1 MKKVL
6 VVDDQRMSRENMEH
20 TIAEMG
26 GEYTL
31 SKSVFSA
38 ELAYFVCMQKHI
50 DLVLMD
56 VCTSGSMDG
65 IDAAER
71 IKREF
76 PNIKIVVVT
85 SMVEESYIRRAK
97 AAKVDSF
104 WYKDISKEN
113 LSEVIRR
120 TMNGESIFPDK
131 TPDVQIGLARSC
143 DLTEMEINVLRL
155 VCEGYEYAEMAEKL
169 HISQRTIKY
178 HMGNLLSKTGYSNKI
193 QLAIAATKN
202 SYIVPRLPDEPK

>member
-6 VVDDQRMSRENMEH
+6 VVDDQRMSRENMERA
-20 TIAEMG
+20 IAEMEG
-26 GEYTL
+26 YTL

-38 ELAYFVCMQKHI
+38 ELAYFVCAQKSI

-65 IDAAER
+65 IDAAEK
-71 IKREF
+71 IKQEF

-104 WYKDISKEN
+104 WYKDISKED

-120 TMNGESIFPDK
+120 TMNGESLFPDK

-155 VCEGYEYAEMAEKL
+155 VCEGYEYAEMAERL

-193 QLAIAATKN
+193 QLAIAATQN
-202 SYIVPRLPDEPK
+202 SYIVPRFSDEPK

>member
-1 MKKVL
+1 
-6 VVDDQRMSRENMEH
+6 
-20 TIAEMG
+20 
-26 GEYTL
+26 
-31 SKSVFSA
+31 
-38 ELAYFVCMQKHI
+38 MQKPI

-85 SMVEESYIRRAK
+85 SMVEESYIRLAK

-131 TPDVQIGLARSC
+131 TPDVQIGL
-143 DLTEMEINVLRL
+143 
-155 VCEGYEYAEMAEKL
+155 
-169 HISQRTIKY
+169 H
-178 HMGNLLSKTGYSNKI
+178 
-193 QLAIAATKN
+193 AAV
-202 SYIVPRLPDEPK
+202 I

>member
-6 VVDDQRMSRENMEH
+6 VVDDQRMSRENMERA
-20 TIAEMG
+20 IAEMEG
-26 GEYTL
+26 YTL

-38 ELAYFVCMQKHI
+38 ELAYFVCVQNPI

-65 IDAAER
+65 IDAAEK
-71 IKREF
+71 IKQEF
-76 PNIKIVVVT
+76 PNAKIVVVT

-104 WYKDISKEN
+104 WYQDISKED

-120 TMNGESIFPDK
+120 TMNGESLFPDK
-131 TPDVQIGLARSC
+131 TPDVQIGLAKSC
-143 DLTEMEINVLRL
+143 DLTEMEISVLRL

-169 HISQRTIKY
+169 HISQRTVKY

-202 SYIVPRLPDEPK
+202 SYIVPRLSDEPK

>member
-6 VVDDQRMSRENMEH
+6 VVDDQRMSRENMERA
-20 TIAEMG
+20 IAEMEG
-26 GEYTL
+26 YTL

-38 ELAYFVCMQKHI
+38 ELAYFVCEQKPI

-71 IKREF
+71 IKQEF
-76 PNIKIVVVT
+76 PAIKIVVVT

-97 AAKVDSF
+97 AAHVDSF
-104 WYKDISKEN
+104 WYKDISKED

-120 TMNGESIFPDK
+120 TMNGESLFPDK

-155 VCEGYEYAEMAEKL
+155 VCEGYEYAEMAERL

-193 QLAIAATKN
+193 QLAIAATQN
-202 SYIVPRLPDEPK
+202 SYIVPRLSDEPK

>member
-6 VVDDQRMSRENMEH
+6 VVDDQRMSRENMERA
-20 TIAEMG
+20 IAEMEG
-26 GEYTL
+26 YTL

-38 ELAYFVCMQKHI
+38 ELAYFVCVQNPI

-76 PNIKIVVVT
+76 PAIKIVVVT

-97 AAKVDSF
+97 AAQVDSF
-104 WYKDISKEN
+104 WYKDISKED

-120 TMNGESIFPDK
+120 TMNGESLFPDK

-143 DLTEMEINVLRL
+143 DLTEMEISVLRL
-155 VCEGYEYAEMAEKL
+155 VCEGYEYAEMAERL

-178 HMGNLLSKTGYSNKI
+178 HMGNLLSKTGYRNKI
-193 QLAIAATKN
+193 QLAIAATQN
-202 SYIVPRLPDEPK
+202 SYIVPRLSDEPK